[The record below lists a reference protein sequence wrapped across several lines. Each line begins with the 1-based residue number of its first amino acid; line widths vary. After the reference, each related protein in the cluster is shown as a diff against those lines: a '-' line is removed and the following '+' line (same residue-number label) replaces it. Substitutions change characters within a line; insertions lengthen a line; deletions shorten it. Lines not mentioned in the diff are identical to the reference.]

1 MRKLSLLCAAA
12 ILMSTAAVPSMAQ
25 SNCAKL
31 DPACQRPTGN
41 ANYAEKNGFVCTPGQ
56 YFKGQD
62 GRQHLCQ

>member
-1 MRKLSLLCAAA
+1 
-12 ILMSTAAVPSMAQ
+12 LMSTAAVPSMAQ